1 MEGDGGPGLCKGLRC
16 GSAGRV
22 AQLARALPLQ
32 GRGPWFESRRAH
44 GWEFEKGDER
54 RFGSG
59 NLLLMRSGA
68 GGARFS

>member
-44 GWEFEKGDER
+44 GQSWGGDPNCRREF
-54 RFGSG
+54 
-59 NLLLMRSGA
+59 GA
-68 GGARFS
+68 LR